1 VALSAQIPL
10 FRWTPAT
17 SREFKVLHVF
27 AGIGGFALGFQ
38 EAQGEYKGLSG
49 SFRTLAGIDVDPDAC
64 EDFQRITG
72 SKAVE
77 MDLFSREDYTAFWGH
92 EPPEDWREATAE
104 DIRKATEGEYPDV
117 IALSPPCKG
126 FSSLLP
132 QSRAESPK
140 YQALNRLVIRGLA
153 LVMEAFADDPPSVV
167 LIENV
172 PRITTRGAALLEQVK
187 RMLGFM
193 GYVFNEDYHDC
204 GEIGGLGQRRKR
216 YLLIARNEAKMG
228 ASVYQAPLRRV
239 RSIGE
244 ILGPLPLPDD
254 PSAGPLHRTPKLE
267 WDIWVRLALIPA
279 GKDWRALDEL
289 ARDQDWFKHAYRIV
303 PWDQCAGTVT
313 SGHSPSCG
321 AVSVADPRLPERDN
335 RHPNIY
341 RVSDWNA
348 PSQCVTGT
356 RFGSGAPAI
365 ADPRLGYRP
374 RRGVYKVEKW
384 DKPCGT
390 VVGSARVNGSNGT
403 AAIAD
408 PRVRCRPRNGTY
420 KVQRWDHPPATVT
433 AAGDIHA
440 GTSAVADPRGQN
452 RDCDLPPV
460 IIALDG
466 TWHRPLTTLELAA
479 LQGFPVFLPD
489 GSPLTLAG
497 NSSARWRERI
507 GNAVPPP
514 AAKAIAVQILS
525 ALLVSA
531 RGEWVLGNTPVWVR
545 PRPWQPTIA
554 SFAVQ

>member
-1 VALSAQIPL
+1 MALNTQTPL
-10 FRWTPAT
+10 FRWTPDT
-17 SREFKVLHVF
+17 SREYKVLHVF

-49 SFRTLAGIDVDPDAC
+49 SFRTLAGIDVDPEAC
-64 EDFQRITG
+64 ADFRRITG
-72 SKAVE
+72 SRAVE
-77 MDLFSREDYTAFWGH
+77 MDLFNREDYTAFWGH
-92 EPPEDWREATAE
+92 QPPEDWREATAE
-104 DIRKATEGEYPDV
+104 DIRKATDGEYPDV

-132 QSRAESPK
+132 QSRSESPK

-172 PRITTRGAALLEQVK
+172 PRITTRGATLLEQVK

-254 PSAGPLHRTPKLE
+254 PSAGPLHRTPRLE
-267 WDIWVRLALIPA
+267 WDTWVRLALIPA

-289 ARDQDWFKHAYRIV
+289 ARDQNWFKNAYRIV
-303 PWDQCAGTVT
+303 PWDQAAGTVT

-321 AVSVADPRLPERDN
+321 AATVADPRLPARDN

-341 RVSDWNA
+341 RVSDWNT

-356 RFGSGAPAI
+356 RFGSGAP
-365 ADPRLGYRP
+365 
-374 RRGVYKVEKW
+374 
-384 DKPCGT
+384 
-390 VVGSARVNGSNGT
+390 
-403 AAIAD
+403 AIAD

-420 KVQRWDHPPATVT
+420 KVQRWDRPSATVT

-440 GTSAVADPRGQN
+440 GTSAVADPRNQN
-452 RDCDLPPV
+452 RDCGLPPV

-531 RGEWVLGNTPVWVR
+531 KGEWVLGNTPVWVR
-545 PRPWQPTIA
+545 PRPWRPSIA
-554 SFAVQ
+554 GFAI